1 MREEVNMKLL
11 QPYLAEPTDMSHLRV
26 QGPPSPHPTH
36 THTLTHKHKHT
47 DDTDICPQLQ
57 QLITN
62 SSVSVWVCV
71 SLFCVCSS
79 FHLYLGR
86 VEIID
91 DTLISYNLLL
101 MLLACDC
108 HHQTRCTWL
117 LLEQSGSVCSVQA
130 RDTHIKKRFR

>member
-1 MREEVNMKLL
+1 MKLL

-36 THTLTHKHKHT
+36 TLTHKHT

-91 DTLISYNLLL
+91 DTLIRYNLLL

-108 HHQTRCTWL
+108 HHQTHCTWL

-130 RDTHIKKRFR
+130 RDTHIKKKVPMKNITIM